1 MFKRVPAAALHIPV
15 NRRQRA
21 RDPRQDTET
30 IAASPRGGESV
41 NVAATEGTMAN
52 FNTHLAV
59 AAVGSGLCATVAL
72 AGHAAPPNYL
82 LTLTLA
88 GAIGGILPDI
98 DLEKAVPSRMLFNAL
113 GVIAAFIALL
123 SLSKQ
128 YSIAELWIVWLA
140 AYLFMRYGVHSVF
153 FERTRHRGIFHS
165 LLAGAFFMGLTAT
178 LFDRVF
184 GEPPALA
191 WLTGLFV
198 LIGFI
203 IHLVLDEIYSV
214 DVEGAT
220 LKKSFGTALKL
231 FDHHS
236 WRASALMGAA
246 CVGVIAAAPP
256 SRDFYEIV
264 KPPVLYAFLKER
276 LLPKDQWF
284 GMQPAGKAVARD
296 AGQVAAAK
304 TP

>member
-1 MFKRVPAAALHIPV
+1 
-15 NRRQRA
+15 
-21 RDPRQDTET
+21 
-30 IAASPRGGESV
+30 
-41 NVAATEGTMAN
+41 MAN

-88 GAIGGILPDI
+88 GTIGGILPDI

-113 GVIAAFIALL
+113 GVIGAFIALL

-128 YSIAELWIVWLA
+128 YSIAELWIVWIA
-140 AYLFMRYGVHSVF
+140 AYLFVRYGVHSVF
-153 FERTRHRGIFHS
+153 FERTRHRGVFHS
-165 LLAGAFFMGLTAT
+165 LLAGAFFMGLTAII
-178 LFDRVF
+178 FDRVF

-203 IHLVLDEIYSV
+203 VHLVLDEIYSV
-214 DVEGAT
+214 DIEGAT

-231 FDHHS
+231 FDYHS
-236 WRASALMGAA
+236 LRASALMAVAFAA
-246 CVGVIAAAPP
+246 LVMAAPP
-256 SRDFYEIV
+256 AGDFYEIV
-264 KPPVLYAFLKER
+264 RPPVLFAFLKSR
-276 LLPKDQWF
+276 LLPKGQWF
-284 GMQPAGKAVARD
+284 GGKPADTTAALEAGKD
-296 AGQVAAAK
+296 AGGK